1 MHKYRKL
8 VCFCLLL
15 CTFLCMSLPVL
26 ADEMPQDYNIDV
38 PFTLEDF
45 DSFDEYTEAINMY
58 LNPEDY
64 IAPLGTV
71 DSGELGT
78 ENVTVRLYAGPYAD
92 WYIEQNFSSSADLAY
107 TKTFAVS
114 SIKSNLQNVSASTAR
129 KPATFLNSY
138 FKPLFG
144 YTCTFNLKEGET
156 VNGGTVDFE
165 LDFSGD
171 TAYAVSNAACQAT
184 WSSSSFSD
192 VKSVIPTTNWPN
204 ITNLFGSMTSL
215 IGKGGYS
222 YLSTSSGNSVFV
234 GAMHNELSFIGM
246 TSDGKAVDLSFY
258 TDTTG
263 GKYRVKLPSD
273 TEFTAFVFDMEY
285 YYTDSSSFV
294 SPGSNYTNY
303 YFPYMFK
310 ANFSGS
316 ITFDQN
322 SMISGLIS
330 SIIQWLKQILNAI
343 LSLPQ
348 KIADLVIDGIKS
360 LFLPSAEDLSG
371 VFETATGK
379 LEERLGFI
387 YQITTWLFDLFNSF
401 LVSINPQEYITVPK
415 LSIPW
420 TNMPDWASVSGNEL
434 VIWQEFQFKV
444 IPEGAESLQTIVK
457 TMTSLWAVLSLIACC
472 VDSYHDFVGESPV
485 YRNSPERMEQKK
497 AAQNFAGEQIRRRR
511 R

>member
-1 MHKYRKL
+1 
-8 VCFCLLL
+8 
-15 CTFLCMSLPVL
+15 
-26 ADEMPQDYNIDV
+26 
-38 PFTLEDF
+38 
-45 DSFDEYTEAINMY
+45 MY

-64 IAPLGTV
+64 IAPQGTV

-78 ENVTVRLYAGPYAD
+78 ENVTVRLYAGSYAD

-107 TKTFAVS
+107 TKTFAVT
-114 SIKSNLQNVSASTAR
+114 SIKSNLKNVAASTAR

-144 YTCTFNLKEGET
+144 YTCTFNLKDGET
-156 VNGGTVDFE
+156 VTGGTVDFE

-192 VKSVIPTTNWPN
+192 VKSAVPTTNWPS

-246 TSDGKAVDLSFY
+246 TSDGEAVDLSSY

-348 KIADLVIDGIKS
+348 KIADLVIEGLKS
-360 LFLPSAEDLSG
+360 LFIPSSENIMSTFDGLKTMAES
-371 VFETATGK
+371 K
-379 LEERLGFI
+379 LGFLYTI
-387 YQITTWLFDLFNSF
+387 FQMVYDLFNS
-401 LVSINPQEYITVPK
+401 LVTGVVNPMQSLT
-415 LSIPW
+415 IPRFAFPFPLAEGGEICLW
-420 TNMPDWASVSGNEL
+420 NEMTFDIL
-434 VIWQEFQFKV
+434 PAGMEV
-444 IPEGAESLQTIVK
+444 LHNLVK
-457 TMTSLWAVLSLIACC
+457 TVTSIIIVLATMLHC
-472 VDSYHDFVGESPV
+472 VEYFREFF
-485 YRNSPERMEQKK
+485 RKE
-497 AAQNFAGEQIRRRR
+497 
-511 R
+511 

>member
-1 MHKYRKL
+1 MHLSLYRRLLSACL
-8 VCFCLLL
+8 VFGLL
-15 CTFLCMSLPVL
+15 FVSSPSSY
-26 ADEMPQDYNIDV
+26 AEEIYNIDV

-45 DSFDEYTEAINMY
+45 DSFDEYTEAINMH

-64 IAPLGTV
+64 IAPQGTV

-107 TKTFAVS
+107 TKTFAVT
-114 SIKSNLQNVSASTAR
+114 SIKSNLKNVAASTAR

-144 YTCTFNLKEGET
+144 YTCTFNLKDGET
-156 VNGGTVDFE
+156 VTGGTVDFE

-192 VKSVIPTTNWPN
+192 VKSAVPTTNWPS

-246 TSDGKAVDLSFY
+246 TSDGEAVDLSSY

-273 TEFTAFVFDMEY
+273 MEFTAFVFDMEY

-348 KIADLVIDGIKS
+348 KIADLVIEGLKS
-360 LFLPSAEDLSG
+360 LFIPSSENIMSTFDGLKTMAES
-371 VFETATGK
+371 K
-379 LEERLGFI
+379 LGFLYTI
-387 YQITTWLFDLFNSF
+387 FQMVYDLFNS
-401 LVSINPQEYITVPK
+401 LVTGVVNPMQLLT
-415 LSIPW
+415 IPRFAF
-420 TNMPDWASVSGNEL
+420 PFPLA
-434 VIWQEFQFKV
+434 
-444 IPEGAESLQTIVK
+444 EGGEICLWNDMTFDILPAGMEVLHNLVK
-457 TMTSLWAVLSLIACC
+457 TVTSIIIVLATMSHC
-472 VDSYHDFVGESPV
+472 VEYFREFF
-485 YRNSPERMEQKK
+485 RKE
-497 AAQNFAGEQIRRRR
+497 
-511 R
+511 

>member
-1 MHKYRKL
+1 MYKL
-8 VCFCLLL
+8 KKFFCVIALFSV
-15 CTFLCMSLPVL
+15 FLSFSISSIAL
-26 ADEMPQDYNIDV
+26 ADDLDQDYNIDV

-58 LNPEDY
+58 FNPEDY
-64 IAPLGTV
+64 IAPQGTV

-107 TKTFAVS
+107 TKTFAVT
-114 SIKSNLQNVSASTAR
+114 SIKSNLKNVAASTAR

-144 YTCTFNLKEGET
+144 YTCTFNLKDGET
-156 VNGGTVDFE
+156 VTGGTVDFE

-192 VKSVIPTTNWPN
+192 VKSAVPTTNWPS

-246 TSDGKAVDLSFY
+246 TSDGEAVDLSSY

-348 KIADLVIDGIKS
+348 KIADLVIEGLKS
-360 LFLPSAEDLSG
+360 LFIPSSENIMSTFDGLKTMAES
-371 VFETATGK
+371 K
-379 LEERLGFI
+379 LGFLYTI
-387 YQITTWLFDLFNSF
+387 FQMVYDLFNS
-401 LVSINPQEYITVPK
+401 LVTGVVNPMQLLT
-415 LSIPW
+415 IPRFAFPFPLAEGGEICLW
-420 TNMPDWASVSGNEL
+420 NEMTFDIL
-434 VIWQEFQFKV
+434 PAGMEV
-444 IPEGAESLQTIVK
+444 LHNLVK
-457 TMTSLWAVLSLIACC
+457 TVTSIIIVLATMSHC
-472 VDSYHDFVGESPV
+472 VEYFREFF
-485 YRNSPERMEQKK
+485 RKE
-497 AAQNFAGEQIRRRR
+497 
-511 R
+511 